1 MTMMPLV
8 RVIICLALG
17 MVFSFFPLTQ
27 TGAQEAT
34 PDVLV
39 GDPSPNDVREL
50 MRLLSDTRMQ
60 KWLQERAEGA
70 STAAPDQNG
79 IEIREQL
86 VTGLNRFRDR
96 ISALALA
103 WERLPGAPEILRER
117 WRKEMTAH
125 QKVRSLT
132 YVVIFLFVGGGME
145 WLYRHYT
152 SNILLRVSLQTHNAP
167 SRKALAAL
175 FRFVIISIG
184 LLIFAVGSIGVFLTF
199 DWLPVVESVVLNLLL
214 MVFAIRAVT
223 NVSIFFLAPNVP
235 ELRQVPLSHTVAR
248 HFHST
253 ILWVVTALAMA
264 LALADIFQRLAREGS
279 GQVSA
284 APEALSVTVLLAVLV
299 FATFSRSIR
308 RSFACVVKEQQGPIT
323 RRQKFWRLYLLLL
336 MTIVFALWLIAASG
350 LMWSILIIGLV
361 VPLLQVLNAWANHF
375 FDQARAAFLKTTEEN
390 SPSANL
396 LEGEE
401 TAEGGEPVPDDGSE
415 EAEDEPEI
423 HDPYE
428 SYQPITLRLI
438 RFVVL
443 ICAALLITASW
454 GTNVW
459 SMSSTPTVTG
469 RVFSVLVDVTVAILI
484 ADLIWVWAK
493 SVIDRRLAD
502 YKPPEDGA
510 APGPEA
516 RMATLLPL
524 LRIMLMVTLLTVVI
538 LSVLSSLGVN
548 IAPLL
553 AGAGVLGIAIGFGAQ
568 SLVRDVVSG
577 VFFLID
583 DAFRIGEY
591 IEIGEL
597 RGTVEGMS
605 IRSLRVRHHR
615 GMVHTIPFGE
625 LKQITNHSRDWV
637 IMKLEFRV
645 PFETD
650 LQLVKKLVKKVGAEL
665 KANEHYGPSIL
676 STLKSQGVRRMEE
689 FNMVVGVKFMTKPGE
704 QWLVRRDAYQ
714 KTRDI
719 FEANGI
725 RLAERNVKVEIQGG
739 EELDEE
745 GKKAAAAAAQ
755 EVAAGPPKLPGAI
768 PDEP

>member
-1 MTMMPLV
+1 MSVSRILCQLV
-8 RVIICLALG
+8 FGLAILLAAPQPAMAQDDLVDIVI
-17 MVFSFFPLTQ
+17 
-27 TGAQEAT
+27 E
-34 PDVLV
+34 
-39 GDPSPNDVREL
+39 DPSPNDVREL
-50 MRLLSDTRMQ
+50 MRLLSDDRVQ
-60 KWLQERAEGA
+60 KWLQQSAEGA
-70 STAAPDQNG
+70 NSLAPDDTTIDLRQ
-79 IEIREQL
+79 QL
-86 VTGLNRFRDR
+86 VSGLDRVRDR
-96 ISALALA
+96 IAALALA
-103 WERLPGAPEILRER
+103 WQRLRGAPKILQDR
-117 WRKEMTAH
+117 WQSEMTSH

-132 YVVIFLFVGGGME
+132 YVVIFLFVGGGLE

-152 SNILLRVSLQTHNAP
+152 SALLLRISLQRHNAP
-167 SRKALAAL
+167 LRRALAAL
-175 FRFVIISIG
+175 YRVIIISIG
-184 LLIFAVGSIGVFLTF
+184 LLIFALGSIGMFLTF
-199 DWLPVVESVVLNLLL
+199 DWLPVVESAVLNFLLVVL
-214 MVFAIRAVT
+214 VIRAAAT
-223 NVSIFFLAPNVP
+223 VSLFFFAPNMP
-235 ELRQVPLSHTVAR
+235 KLRQVPLSHPVAR
-248 HFHST
+248 HFHGAV
-253 ILWVVTALAMA
+253 LLNATALTLA
-264 LALADIFQRLAREGS
+264 LALADVFRRLAQERV
-279 GQVSA
+279 GQESA
-284 APEALSVTVLLAVLV
+284 APEALSVTVLLALVVLAIV
-299 FATFSRSIR
+299 SWSIR
-308 RSFACVVKEQQGPIT
+308 RSFRVVARDQQRSPT
-323 RRQKFWRLYLLLL
+323 RQQKFWRLYLYFVMLI
-336 MTIVFALWLIAASG
+336 TFALWLIGANG
-350 LMWSILIIGLV
+350 LMWSVLIIGLV
-361 VPLLQVLNAWANHF
+361 VPLLRMLNAWANHF
-375 FDQARAAFLKTTEEN
+375 FDQARAAFLEAAEQN
-390 SPSANL
+390 SPAPDPDDSGAAESGAADIPPEA
-396 LEGEE
+396 EGEE
-401 TAEGGEPVPDDGSE
+401 E
-415 EAEDEPEI
+415 ETPEL

-443 ICAALLITASW
+443 VCAALLITTAW

-459 SMSSTPTVTG
+459 SMSSTPTLMG
-469 RVFSVLVDVTVAILI
+469 RAFSVLVDVTVAILI

-493 SVIDRRLAD
+493 SVIDQRLAD
-502 YKPPEDGA
+502 YTPPEDGA

-524 LRIMLMVTLLTVVI
+524 LRIMLMVTLLLVVC

-577 VFFLID
+577 IFFLID

-605 IRSLRVRHHR
+605 IRSLKVRHHR

-645 PFETD
+645 QFDTD

-719 FEANGI
+719 FEAHGI
-725 RLAERNVKVEIQGG
+725 RLAERNVKVEIEGD
-739 EELDEE
+739 EKLDEE
-745 GKKAAAAAAQ
+745 GKKAVAAAAQ
-755 EVAAGPPKLPGAI
+755 EVAAGPPKLPGAV